1 MIKTC
6 SRSDP
11 NLNDCVTRSVELL
24 RPALTS
30 GDLGENFQIPELEPL
45 FIDEILMKRGD
56 FLANFNNLLVSGPSQ
71 FILNNMQ

>member
-1 MIKTC
+1 MIETC
-6 SRSDP
+6 NRTDT
-11 NLNDCVTRSVELL
+11 NLNDCITRSVELL

-30 GDLGENFQIPELEPL
+30 GDLGENFRIPELEPL

-71 FILNNMQ
+71 FVLKNMK